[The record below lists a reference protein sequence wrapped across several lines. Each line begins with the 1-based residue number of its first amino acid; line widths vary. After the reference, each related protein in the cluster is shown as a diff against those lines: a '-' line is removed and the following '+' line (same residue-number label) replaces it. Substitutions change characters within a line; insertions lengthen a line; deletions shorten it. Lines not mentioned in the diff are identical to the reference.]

1 MRILVMDDNS
11 DIRVLLVSVLQR
23 AEFEVIEAADGTTV
37 AAWVEDATP
46 DVIILDLMMPGMD
59 GWETLEQLKSNTAS
73 KHIPVIISSAL
84 RDEEDFEKARRM
96 GAVDYMPKP
105 WSADDL
111 VARIRKAVTVGK
123 SKREAA

>member
-37 AAWVEDATP
+37 AAWVEDANP